1 MKKWISLL
9 LTLIL
14 MISMTGCVGDVYEN
28 VATINGEEISSGLYL
43 MMQYIAYTEAEAEL
57 GVTDGNFS
65 NHEIEGQ
72 KADDWIAAEVEKNL
86 RRYVAVRELARENDM
101 VEIDAAGQ
109 ESVNQLME
117 YWPYLEE
124 MYWDNG
130 ISQDT
135 VLRAY
140 TSEELA
146 RMVFEKM
153 YSEGGEME
161 VPQDELQAEYAEKYA
176 HINVISVPT
185 TSEDGTTD
193 VQEELLAEMDK
204 LVELLEDGKTL
215 EEVAA
220 EDIAPLYDMLGR
232 DTYNEDAGLDNI
244 YDSYIKYDQED
255 FEVYTE
261 EFLHYLK
268 GLEVGEF
275 GAYNMGSTVI
285 LYEVIPTF
293 VDQEEYDSMF
303 STILSQLRSEEY
315 EAYLESIY
323 SQYEVEWK
331 FGARWYHSISKIV

>member
-14 MISMTGCVGDVYEN
+14 VFSMTGCVGNAYEN
-28 VATINGEEISSGLYL
+28 VGTINGVDISSGLYL
-43 MMQYIAYTEAEAEL
+43 MMQYVAYSEAESEL
-57 GVTDGNFS
+57 GVTDMS
-65 NHEIEGQ
+65 LSRDEIDGQ
-72 KADDWIAAEVEKNL
+72 SAGDWISAETEKNL
-86 RRYVAVRELARENDM
+86 SRYVAVRELAREHDI
-101 VEIDAAGQ
+101 VEVDTAGQ
-109 ESVNQLME
+109 NSIDQLME

-124 MYWDNG
+124 LYWENG

-153 YSEGGEME
+153 YGEGGEME
-161 VPQDELQAEYAEKYA
+161 VAQDELQAEYAEQYA
-176 HINVISVPT
+176 HINVISIPT
-185 TSEDGTTD
+185 TAEDGTTD
-193 VQEELLAEMDK
+193 VQEELLAEVDK
-204 LVELLEDGKTL
+204 LVEVLEGGKTL

-220 EDIAPLYDMLGR
+220 EDITPLYDMLGR
-232 DTYNEDAGLDNI
+232 DTYNEDAGQDNI
-244 YDSYIKYDQED
+244 YDSYIEYDQEEFD
-255 FEVYTE
+255 VYTE

-268 GLEVGEF
+268 GLEVGDF

-303 STILSQLRSEEY
+303 STVLSQLRSEEY

-323 SQYEVEWK
+323 SQYEMDWK
-331 FGARWYHSISKIV
+331 FGARWYHSTSKIV